1 MEVSIFEWTD
11 FFSFSVLKI
20 DAVWVKKFKVLE
32 DLKEVILKYDKSTQK
47 KLFTQLKLEEQLS
60 SLPLNSASVQSIE
73 APRPLHTELHCL
85 NVTSQVI
92 YWTYP
97 LHSSGRNRQD

>member
-47 KLFTQLKLEEQLS
+47 KLFTQFI
-60 SLPLNSASVQSIE
+60 N
-73 APRPLHTELHCL
+73 
-85 NVTSQVI
+85 
-92 YWTYP
+92 
-97 LHSSGRNRQD
+97 